1 MNNLNVIRLMTAGAV
16 SLLNRLSY
24 RRGIRPDFVPAGD
37 TVAECFQRE
46 HQAEMVMTSVRMS
59 RGDTTGWMSLCTS
72 NSSSTTSLQISS
84 KLIRNNATAYF

>member
-37 TVAECFQRE
+37 AVAECFQRE
-46 HQAEMVMTSVRMS
+46 HQAEMVMTPERMS
-59 RGDTTGWMSLCTS
+59 RGDTTGYISLLFYNKFIQVHQKQCD
-72 NSSSTTSLQISS
+72 ST
-84 KLIRNNATAYF
+84 K